1 MKFTTK
7 LFLTWSAI
15 FLIFYL
21 FSIFVIGLL
30 WMFKFKFWQ
39 LVLVFIISG
48 VLPPA
53 LLTMLFYKRL
63 DFMESED
70 IEAPTFSGA
79 IADVIDYI
87 PRGSRVY
94 DEVLQRVD
102 KGFII
107 SYSDRESGVI
117 KFRTDSRVLAWGL
130 CGYLKIKENN
140 QVEAVVYPMN
150 PKSKKERKLMLQTVR
165 LLNAILKV

>member
-21 FSIFVIGLL
+21 FSIFVIGFL
-30 WMFKFKFWQ
+30 WMVKFKFWQ
-39 LVLVFIISG
+39 LALVFIISG

-53 LLTMLFYKRL
+53 FLTMLFYKRL

-70 IEAPTFSGA
+70 TDAPSFSGS
-79 IADVIDYI
+79 ITDVIDYT
-87 PRGSRVY
+87 PRGERVY

-107 SYSDRESGVI
+107 SYSDRENSVI
-117 KFRTDSRVLAWGL
+117 KFRTDSRVLSWGV
-130 CGYLKIKENN
+130 CGFLKIKDNN
-140 QVEAVVYPMN
+140 RVEAVVYSMN
-150 PKSKKERKLMLQTVR
+150 PKSKKERKLMLQTIR